1 MLLAILILAI
11 VIWRPQWRVIGTIHF
26 TWRAPSDGAEKAW
39 KNRTIAVRSSRDRG
53 RDRAAIAARSSRDRT
68 SFAAE
73 SLLLELTMINGDP
86 GPRSTPDRGL
96 IVAWSWP
103 NRGAF
108 EEKLR
113 LNPPLNL
120 VQIVAEL
127 KPRRRQVKVPPWH
140 RKSVATTRS
149 NGQNSWANSPFKKP
163 CISPLFLNFWSI
175 R

>member
-11 VIWRPQWRVIGTIHF
+11 VIWWPQWRVIGTIHF

-53 RDRAAIAARSSRDRT
+53 AIEPRSRRDRAAIAHLLPRNLSYLSWRWSTETQDHDRR
-68 SFAAE
+68 
-73 SLLLELTMINGDP
+73 P
-86 GPRSTPDRGL
+86 

-163 CISPLFLNFWSI
+163 CISPLFFNFWSI